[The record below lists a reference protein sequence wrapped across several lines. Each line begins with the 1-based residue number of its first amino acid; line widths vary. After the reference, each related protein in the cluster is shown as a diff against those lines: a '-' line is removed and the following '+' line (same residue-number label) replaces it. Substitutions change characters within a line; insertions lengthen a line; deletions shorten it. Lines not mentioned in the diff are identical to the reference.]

1 MRVALVT
8 WAIVSLLGCG
18 GAASRG
24 ESSTE
29 AGAPNRDSQVETGG
43 AGPADTDD
51 EHTEQG
57 SSAEEA
63 DCDGL
68 RQATLD
74 VLAKAVAEA
83 PTACADQ
90 SDCVLYGRRPA
101 CVYDCGLVA
110 AVSDSRP
117 IDSAVDR
124 VNAELCPESCVQA
137 PSSCGG
143 GLAFEEQPMS
153 RCDRGQCV
161 MRSWQSVFELRFQA
175 TVHPVLTSHCQE
187 CHNSSSTDS
196 VYPFADSDP
205 AIAMNTANTLLE
217 WARDS
222 SGWHISNPRL
232 SRLVRYVEEQQ
243 HHCWTDCE
251 ASASALA
258 AALVSWSH
266 GD

>member
-1 MRVALVT
+1 MRVALVVS
-8 WAIVSLLGCG
+8 AIVLLLGCG

-29 AGAPNRDSQVETGG
+29 TVAPDRDNQVETGG
-43 AGPADTDD
+43 VSPADNGD
-51 EHTEQG
+51 ERVEPG
-57 SSAEEA
+57 ASPEAA
-63 DCDGL
+63 DCDDL
-68 RQATLD
+68 RQTTLD

-83 PTACADQ
+83 PTACTGQ
-90 SDCVLYGRRPA
+90 SDCILYGRRPA

-110 AVSDSRP
+110 AVSDSRS

-124 VNAELCPESCVQA
+124 VDAELCPESCVQV

-175 TVHPVLTSHCQE
+175 TVHPILTSHCQG
-187 CHNSSSTDS
+187 CHDSSSTGNVS
-196 VYPFADSDP
+196 PLADSDP
-205 AIAMNTANTLLE
+205 TIAMTTANTLLQ

-243 HHCWTDCE
+243 HYCWTDCE
-251 ASASALA
+251 ASASELE
-258 AALVSWSH
+258 AALVLWSQ